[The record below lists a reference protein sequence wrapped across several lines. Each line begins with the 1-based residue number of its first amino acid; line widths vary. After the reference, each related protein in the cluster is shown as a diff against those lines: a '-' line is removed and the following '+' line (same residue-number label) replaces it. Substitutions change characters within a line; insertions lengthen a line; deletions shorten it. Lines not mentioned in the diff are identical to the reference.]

1 MKRRFSLFTYPVM
14 DMKAAEAELNRRAAA
29 GWKLEKLWFGTVASF
44 APAEEPVCYCLD
56 WCDPGRM
63 DGRAYRTLLAD
74 AGWRFHSQTKYWN
87 VYEAP
92 AGTTPIQTD
101 GELEYRR
108 FREKALHRIKHG
120 GGSLAALAAVLA
132 ALLLMEQQMGLGAG
146 VLEGLDLITRY
157 QTGAM
162 FALFSPLILLGG
174 VLWGGRLLLRL
185 TQWQQAAEEG
195 RDLPVP
201 GRWSALAAALFCLA
215 GQLFSAVL
223 LVALLLDGVSGAF
236 GKRYLQLTIIVAL
249 AAMVWKQGL
258 EYQRQR
264 ESYRAKVVA
273 AAVLLML
280 GALPYGLT
288 ACFRVEPPLAGV
300 DLEFIGEV
308 REETSATFL
317 GARTSWVEVP
327 QKVEHEGETYYTYSA
342 EGTKGDA
349 WTLPWP
355 WLADWAEGLC
365 RRTAG
370 TELQPLEGYEG
381 VWARWSGPDAHRL
394 VIRRGNTVVRLNS
407 WPGSRPDEDWLNTIL
422 SCLEGG
428 TPS

>member
-63 DGRAYRTLLAD
+63 DGRAYRTLLSD
-74 AGWRFHSQTKYWN
+74 AGWRLHSQTKYWN

-92 AGTTPIQTD
+92 AGTIPIQTD

-120 GGSLAALAAVLA
+120 GGAMAALAAVLA

-146 VLEGLDLITRY
+146 VLEGLDLIARY

-162 FALFSPLILLGG
+162 FAQFSPLLLLGG
-174 VLWGGRLLLRL
+174 ALWGGRLLLRL

-195 RDLPVP
+195 RELPVP

-215 GQLFSAVL
+215 GQLFGGVL

-317 GARTSWVEVP
+317 AARTHWVDEPREV
-327 QKVEHEGETYYTYSA
+327 EIRGETYYSVEKTA
-342 EGTKGDA
+342 GDA

>member
-29 GWKLEKLWFGTVASF
+29 GWRLEKLWLGTLASF
-44 APAEEPVCYCLD
+44 VPAEEPVCYCMDWLD
-56 WCDPGRM
+56 PLKTDQPGY
-63 DGRAYRTLLAD
+63 ASLLAE
-74 AGWRFHSQTKYWN
+74 AGWTRRALAGYQ
-87 VYEAP
+87 VIYEAP

-101 GELEYRR
+101 SELEYQR
-108 FREKALHRIKHG
+108 FRKKALHRIKHG
-120 GGSLAALAAVLA
+120 GGAMAALAAVLA

-195 RDLPVP
+195 RELPVP

-236 GKRYLQLTIIVAL
+236 GKRYLGLTIIAAL
-249 AAMVWKQGL
+249 AAMAWKQGL

-407 WPGSRPDEDWLNTIL
+407 WPGSRPDED
-422 SCLEGG
+422 
-428 TPS
+428 

>member
-1 MKRRFSLFTYPVM
+1 M
-14 DMKAAEAELNRRAAA
+14 
-29 GWKLEKLWFGTVASF
+29 
-44 APAEEPVCYCLD
+44 CYCLD

-132 ALLLMEQQMGLGAG
+132 ALLLIEQQMGLGAG
-146 VLEGLDLITRY
+146 VLEGLDLIARY

-162 FALFSPLILLGG
+162 FAQFSPLLLLGG
-174 VLWGGRLLLRL
+174 ALWGGRLLLRL

-195 RDLPVP
+195 RELPVP

-215 GQLFSAVL
+215 GQLFGGVL

-236 GKRYLQLTIIVAL
+236 GKRYLQLSIIIAL
-249 AAMVWKQGL
+249 AAMAWKQGL
-258 EYQRQR
+258 GYQRQR
-264 ESYRAKVVA
+264 ENYRAKALRA
-273 AAVLLML
+273 ALLLML

-288 ACFRVEPPLAGV
+288 ACFRVEPPLAGIGL
-300 DLEFIGEV
+300 DLETFGEV
-308 REETSATFL
+308 REEISGTFL
-317 GARTSWVEVP
+317 AARTHWVDERREV
-327 QKVEHEGETYYTYSA
+327 EIRGETYYSVEKTA
-342 EGTKGDA
+342 GDA

-365 RRTAG
+365 RWTAG
-370 TELQPLEGYEG
+370 TELPPLEGYEG

-407 WPGSRPDEDWLNTIL
+407 WPGSRPDEEWLNAIL
-422 SCLEGG
+422 SHLEGG

>member
-120 GGSLAALAAVLA
+120 GGSLAALAAVLV
-132 ALLLMEQQMGLGAG
+132 ALLLMEQQMGQGAG
-146 VLEGLDLITRY
+146 ILEGLDLITRY

-195 RDLPVP
+195 RELPVP

-236 GKRYLQLTIIVAL
+236 GKRYLGLTIIAAL
-249 AAMVWKQGL
+249 AAMAWKQGL
-258 EYQRQR
+258 EYQWQR
-264 ESYRAKVVA
+264 ESYRAKAVA

-355 WLADWAEGLC
+355 WLAEWA
-365 RRTAG
+365 AS
-370 TELQPLEGYEG
+370 LQRGGMEPVEGYPG
-381 VWARWSGPDAHRL
+381 VWHRETGKGELWLLRRDTL
-394 VIRRGNTVVRLNS
+394 VLRVKNDLEPLG
-407 WPGSRPDEDWLNTIL
+407 EDWLADML
-422 SCLEGG
+422 AQMEEEA
-428 TPS
+428 P

>member
-132 ALLLMEQQMGLGAG
+132 ALLLMEQQMGQGAG
-146 VLEGLDLITRY
+146 ILEGLDLITRY

-162 FALFSPLILLGG
+162 FVLFSPLILLGG
-174 VLWGGRLLLRL
+174 LLWGGRLLLRL

-317 GARTSWVEVP
+317 AARTSWVEVP
-327 QKVEHEGETYYTYSA
+327 QKVEHQDIRWITA
-342 EGTKGDA
+342 EEIGGFSFC
-349 WTLPWP
+349 P
-355 WLADWAEGLC
+355 AD
-365 RRTAG
+365 
-370 TELQPLEGYEG
+370 TEILEKLKK
-381 VWARWSGPDAHRL
+381 R
-394 VIRRGNTVVRLNS
+394 
-407 WPGSRPDEDWLNTIL
+407 
-422 SCLEGG
+422 
-428 TPS
+428 